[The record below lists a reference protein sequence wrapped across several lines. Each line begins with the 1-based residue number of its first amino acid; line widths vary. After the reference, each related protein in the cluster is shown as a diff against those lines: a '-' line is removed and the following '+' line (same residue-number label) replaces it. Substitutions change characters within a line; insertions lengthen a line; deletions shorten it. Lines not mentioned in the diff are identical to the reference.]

1 MRTILSPGKSATS
14 RSLQPPAMFNSLNF
28 LDYSFL
34 CSHRINSGTWAST
47 TITKGDGNKT
57 SIQDFLSSWVKSGH
71 EAHKLIDSCIGAH
84 CNPTC
89 PDEIVFVDA
98 AEVWNK
104 VVKAVIVGL
113 SLVITVL
120 CTGLKGTFV
129 YYYSHLTKRQEIYL
143 NDSETS
149 QARKEV

>member
-1 MRTILSPGKSATS
+1 MVASPLGKV
-14 RSLQPPAMFNSLNF
+14 QHLN
-28 LDYSFL
+28 LYNQQHWLKLLKFL
-34 CSHRINSGTWAST
+34 CSHRIKSGTWAST
-47 TITKGDGNKT
+47 AITKGGAKKT

-71 EAHKLIDSCIGAH
+71 KAPLIDSCIGAH

-98 AEVWNK
+98 GEVWTK
-104 VVKAVIVGL
+104 VVKAIVVGL

-120 CTGLKGTFV
+120 CSGLKATFV
-129 YYYSHLTKRQEIYL
+129 CHYSYLTKRQENYL
-143 NDSETS
+143 NDIETS